1 MADLLIDYDS
11 LDQARGQVTLGV
23 TGYTASFV
31 FAGLGSAGEM
41 SESSVGSAAVA
52 QAATSARDV
61 CGQADTA
68 LGDSATAVASA
79 LAAAIEALKATDSAL
94 AAGAGSGSG
103 SGSGS
108 TPVRAQ

>member
-11 LDQARGQVTLGV
+11 LDQARGQVALGA
-23 TGYTASFV
+23 TGYAASFV
-31 FAGLGSAGEM
+31 FAGLGSAGEL

-52 QAATSARDV
+52 QAATGARDV
-61 CGQADTA
+61 CGQADMA

-79 LAAAIEALKATDSAL
+79 LAAAIDALKATDSAL

-103 SGSGS
+103 SK
-108 TPVRAQ
+108 PVAAQ

>member
-23 TGYTASFV
+23 TGYTSSFV

-52 QAATSARDV
+52 LVASARDV

-79 LAAAIEALKATDSAL
+79 LAAAIDALKATDAAL

-103 SGSGS
+103 SGS
-108 TPVRAQ
+108 TPVAAQ